1 MEEQRPKTLT
11 ELKSQRKEEMKNFGD
26 KFLDKFISRHPNII
40 EIPYEVQVPHPQSLP
55 QYIQH
60 PKIQTKS
67 ELDLKRHQEALQAN
81 EKSKNYNHK
90 TPEER
95 VKEREILMITK
106 PTAGIKRKID
116 ELRSKDLELWKE
128 KFSKRP
134 IGLHGEELPKF
145 SDYAKD
151 YWRYK
156 QGYVEKPDM
165 KIKEPQQS
173 RPISEFCRL
182 RTKNSAANDE
192 VTLKPGEINPF
203 PGFIPADCEMAII
216 RGGPRSR
223 FIDEMM
229 TCSRPSSEI
238 PSFHSE
244 VKKIRP
250 MTAFEKPKT
259 SVRKVRPFTANA
271 EIKTSGT
278 ERCLIRSR
286 GFY

>member
-11 ELKSQRKEEMKNFGD
+11 ELKAQRKEEMKNFGGQ
-26 KFLDKFISRHPNII
+26 FLNKYISQHPHMI
-40 EIPYEVQVPHPQSLP
+40 EIPFEVQPPHPQSLA

-67 ELDLKRHQEALQAN
+67 ELDLKRHQEVLLAN
-81 EKSKNYNHK
+81 EKSKDFNHK

-116 ELRSKDLELWKE
+116 ELRSKDLEIWKE

-145 SDYAKD
+145 SEHAKD
-151 YWRYK
+151 YWRHK
-156 QGYVEKPDM
+156 QGYVEKPET
-165 KIKEPQQS
+165 KNKEFQQS

-182 RTKNSAANDE
+182 RIKHSAANGE
-192 VTLKPGEINPF
+192 ITLKPGEINPF
-203 PGFIPADCEMAII
+203 PGFTPSDCEMANI

-229 TCSRPSSEI
+229 TCSRPSSEM
-238 PSFHSE
+238 PTFDSG
-244 VKKIRP
+244 VKKNRP